1 MNLVKYQGAI
11 PKEGG
16 ESVKENE
23 HCPHKER
30 PHYAKGMC
38 RSCYWRFRYWGNPD
52 YREKEKKRMR
62 KTSLKW
68 FKKKI
73 AKNPKWNA
81 KRQREYRKKYPENF
95 NYLMAK
101 FYMKK
106 LTQEKVTELLREIG
120 YGKEDNT

>member
-1 MNLVKYQGAI
+1 MR
-11 PKEGG
+11 
-16 ESVKENE
+16 ENE
-23 HCPHKER
+23 NCPHKDE

-38 RSCYWRFRYWGNPD
+38 GNCYRRFRYNTDED

-62 KTSLKW
+62 KASIKW
-68 FKKKI
+68 FKKKSK
-73 AKNPKWNA
+73 KNPKWNA
-81 KRQREYRKKYPENF
+81 KRQKEYRKKHPDSF
-95 NYLMAK
+95 NYGMAR